1 MQLEFVKME
10 GLGNDYVYW
19 DLAGGPLSSA
29 GGGSQDRGTQ
39 DAGSPDGGSQGGGSQ
54 DRGSPGRGSPDSAS
68 QDRASP
74 DSASQDRAS
83 PDSASQDRA
92 SPDSA
97 SQDRASPGRG
107 SRRRA
112 GPALDEAALPGL
124 AASIA
129 DRHFGVGGDGLVLIL
144 PGDRHPLRMR
154 MFNAD
159 GSEAEMCGN
168 AIRCVA
174 RYARDTGLVTDA
186 RFTIETL
193 RRDVGVEILDGAGD
207 RAPRVR
213 ADMGTPRTDDNRAE
227 LHAAAPH
234 AAPDAPPEPEILTID
249 GTDYAFTPVSMGN
262 PHAVVFVEDLE
273 FDLAALGPRFEHHP
287 RFPQRTNTE
296 FVVPEARDR
305 LRLRVWERGSG
316 ETLACGT
323 GACAA
328 AVAGVLTGRSDR
340 RVTVGLR
347 GGELEIEWSAADNHV
362 YMTGPATYVF
372 SGTYHYEPEAH
383 QPQAN
388 QPEAGHGA

>member
-29 GGGSQDRGTQ
+29 GGGTE
-39 DAGSPDGGSQGGGSQ
+39 
-54 DRGSPGRGSPDSAS
+54 
-68 QDRASP
+68 
-74 DSASQDRAS
+74 
-83 PDSASQDRA
+83 
-92 SPDSA
+92 DSA

-107 SRRRA
+107 SRRCA

-213 ADMGTPRTDDNRAE
+213 ADMGAPRTDDNRAE
-227 LHAAAPH
+227 LYAAAPG
-234 AAPDAPPEPEILTID
+234 AAPSAAAGSPPEPEILTID

-296 FVVPEARDR
+296 FVVAAARDR

-340 RVTVGLR
+340 RVTVCLR

-372 SGTYHYEPEAH
+372 SGTYHYEP
-383 QPQAN
+383 QA
-388 QPEAGHGA
+388 GRGS